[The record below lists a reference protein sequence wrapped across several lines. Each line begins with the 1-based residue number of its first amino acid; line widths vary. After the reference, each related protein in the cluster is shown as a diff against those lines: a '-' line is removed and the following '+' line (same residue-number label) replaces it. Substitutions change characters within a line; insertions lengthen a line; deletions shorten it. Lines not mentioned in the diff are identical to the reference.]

1 LPFKSQQDDIPVIN
15 MYKCGNK
22 YYYKSMKIPKTL
34 PPGAFWRLEG
44 AKGITIPTAKDIA
57 PTNNTIIFVF
67 K

>member
-1 LPFKSQQDDIPVIN
+1 

-22 YYYKSMKIPKTL
+22 YYYKSMKNPKTL
-34 PPGAFWRLEG
+34 PQGILEIG
-44 AKGITIPTAKDIA
+44 RGQRNKQFHGKRYC